1 MYTKELHKFLQ
12 TTYDLAKND
21 NWTLQDIIKEITLAG
36 FDNEEIGVMMKQIVL
51 NPTFLTCLKK

>member
-1 MYTKELHKFLQ
+1 MYTKELQTFLQ

-21 NWTLQDIIKEITLAG
+21 NWTLQDIVKEIALSG
-36 FDNEEIGVMMKQIVL
+36 YDYEEIGAMIVQIVV